1 MPRPARATSLS
12 TSGSPSSASH
22 PARPAIRRG
31 PLPGAASL
39 PPTTCC
45 PARPASLLRP
55 AFCCNPRP
63 GTARHPVA
71 ARHPAPSAGRL
82 RPAVRHFRLFG
93 AAGFSALPAFRPR
106 RLRWVRPVAASLR
119 PPLIAEAAPAA
130 ETVARRLRPA
140 AKPRKNPDPLSGFF
154 FERLISP
161 EKGPCGDK
169 SRELPRRGPRF
180 RRPKLAISKKKPI
193 FVC

>member
-12 TSGSPSSASH
+12 TSGSPSAASH
-22 PARPAIRRG
+22 PARPAFRPRPAARRDQPSVRG
-31 PLPGAASL
+31 P
-39 PPTTCC
+39 
-45 PARPASLLRP
+45 RPVILLRP
-55 AFCCNPRP
+55 VIRRRLPFDA
-63 GTARHPVA
+63 
-71 ARHPAPSAGRL
+71 AGRL

-93 AAGFSALPAFRPR
+93 AAGFSALPAFR
-106 RLRWVRPVAASLR
+106 LRPAPMGAAGCGGLR

-140 AKPRKNPDPLSGFF
+140 AEPRKNPDPLSGFF
-154 FERLISP
+154 FERLKSP

-169 SRELPRRGPRF
+169 SRELPRRCPRF
-180 RRPKLAISKKKPI
+180 RHPKLAISKKKPI